1 MKNHSRNLHA
11 PFCGIFCLL
20 SVDVARYAALNQTK
34 SPTNCD
40 IHLAESLFQT
50 RSSEYR
56 QRVEIFMKINKK
68 KIAILCMILLS
79 VLTSGC
85 GKEKTVDEA
94 SSQVIQISVA
104 PVEATPTPAPDQV
117 ASAAVITNGNLTMV
131 NNYLADQSTTDAS
144 TSEISDSGN
153 NTNTD
158 TSTDGGTDASTDSN
172 TEDNSA
178 ADSEE

>member
-1 MKNHSRNLHA
+1 
-11 PFCGIFCLL
+11 
-20 SVDVARYAALNQTK
+20 
-34 SPTNCD
+34 
-40 IHLAESLFQT
+40 
-50 RSSEYR
+50 
-56 QRVEIFMKINKK
+56 MKINKK

-104 PVEATPTPAPDQV
+104 PMEATPTPAPDQV

-131 NNYLADQSTTDAS
+131 NNYLADQSTTDVS
-144 TSEISDSGN
+144 TSEILDSGN

-178 ADSEE
+178 VDSEE

>member
-1 MKNHSRNLHA
+1 
-11 PFCGIFCLL
+11 
-20 SVDVARYAALNQTK
+20 
-34 SPTNCD
+34 
-40 IHLAESLFQT
+40 
-50 RSSEYR
+50 
-56 QRVEIFMKINKK
+56 
-68 KIAILCMILLS
+68 MILLS

-117 ASAAVITNGNLTMV
+117 DSAAVVTNGNLTMV
-131 NNYLADQSTTDAS
+131 NNYLADQSTTGVSA
-144 TSEISDSGN
+144 SEISDSGN
-153 NTNTD
+153 NTNTDTSTD

-178 ADSEE
+178 VDSEE

>member
-1 MKNHSRNLHA
+1 
-11 PFCGIFCLL
+11 
-20 SVDVARYAALNQTK
+20 
-34 SPTNCD
+34 
-40 IHLAESLFQT
+40 
-50 RSSEYR
+50 
-56 QRVEIFMKINKK
+56 
-68 KIAILCMILLS
+68 MILLS

-117 ASAAVITNGNLTMV
+117 DSAAVVTNGNLTMV
-131 NNYLADQSTTDAS
+131 NNYLADQSTTDVSA
-144 TSEISDSGN
+144 SEISDSGN
-153 NTNTD
+153 NTNTDTSID

-178 ADSEE
+178 VDSEE

>member
-1 MKNHSRNLHA
+1 
-11 PFCGIFCLL
+11 
-20 SVDVARYAALNQTK
+20 
-34 SPTNCD
+34 
-40 IHLAESLFQT
+40 
-50 RSSEYR
+50 
-56 QRVEIFMKINKK
+56 MKINKK

-117 ASAAVITNGNLTMV
+117 DSAAVVTNGNLTMV
-131 NNYLADQSTTDAS
+131 NNYLADQSTTGVSA
-144 TSEISDSGN
+144 SEISDSGN
-153 NTNTD
+153 NANTD

-178 ADSEE
+178 VDSEE